1 MRSTVF
7 ANVACALA
15 LLSPAVFANGK
26 GASTGFDAGA
36 LRVEQRGKS
45 GRPVILI
52 PGLSSGAWVW
62 ADTAARLEK
71 NHQVYLLTLPG
82 FDGRK
87 PVEGTTFETLV
98 QDLATLIE
106 VRKLDRPVL
115 VGHSLGGTLSLA
127 LAAGHSKLIG
137 GVIAVDGLPV
147 FPGTENVTGDRSALA
162 QQVRAQFANQTP
174 EQFAAG
180 QQAYMRQIGVLDAA
194 QADKL
199 ALLSGRS
206 DPLASGELAGQVM
219 QLDLRPRLKDIAVPV
234 VEISPFNAPDLAA
247 FGVDEA
253 GKTNYYRGLL
263 GGIADLE
270 VVSVSPARHF
280 VMFDQPEKFAAALD
294 GALAK
299 VVELSATE

>member
-1 MRSTVF
+1 MKSTLL
-7 ANVACALA
+7 AGAACTLA
-15 LLSPAVFANGK
+15 LISSASIGRAQ
-26 GASTGFDAGA
+26 GATARFEAGA
-36 LRVEQRGKS
+36 LQVEQRGTS

-52 PGLSSGAWVW
+52 PGLSSGPWVW

-71 NHQVYLLTLPG
+71 SHRVYLLTLPG

-87 PVEGTTFETLV
+87 PVAGASFGSLT

-106 VRKLDRPVL
+106 SRKLDRPVL
-115 VGHSLGGTLSLA
+115 VGHSLGGTMSLA
-127 LAAGHSKLIG
+127 FAADHSNLIG

-162 QQVRAQFANQTP
+162 AQMRGQLANQNA

-206 DPLASGELAGQVM
+206 DPTTTGDLAGQVI
-219 QLDLRPRLKDIAVPV
+219 QLDLRPRLKDISVPV
-234 VEISPFNAPDLAA
+234 VEISPFNAPDFAG
-247 FGVDEA
+247 FGVDEP
-253 GKTNYYRGLL
+253 GKTNYYRALMA
-263 GGIADLE
+263 GIANLE

-294 GALAK
+294 AALTKIIGGAPH
-299 VVELSATE
+299 